1 MYSTRELATLL
12 GVAPATVAKWRR
24 TPDGGGP
31 KWIKLNS
38 KLVRYRTEDVQEWLA
53 EQEQEENK

>member
-1 MYSTRELATLL
+1 MYTTRELATLL

-38 KLVRYRTEDVQEWLA
+38 KLVRYRIEDVEAWLN
-53 EQEQEENK
+53 EEEHQ

>member
-1 MYSTRELATLL
+1 MYNTRELATLL

-38 KLVRYRTEDVQEWLA
+38 KLVRYRVEDVEAWLN
-53 EQEQEENK
+53 EEENR